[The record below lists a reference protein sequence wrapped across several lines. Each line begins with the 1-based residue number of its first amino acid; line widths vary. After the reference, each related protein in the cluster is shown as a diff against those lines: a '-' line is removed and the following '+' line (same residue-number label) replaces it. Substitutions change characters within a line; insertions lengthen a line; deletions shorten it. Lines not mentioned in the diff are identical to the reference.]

1 MTPTSP
7 AMHTLLH
14 RAQTFLAV
22 VDFGSYTRA
31 ADFLGISKAM
41 ASLHVKSLEEAL
53 SVALLV
59 RNTRSIALTE
69 TGREFY
75 DEFKGIVRDV
85 GSAFD
90 NAMHSG
96 NRIAGRLRIS
106 TTSEYGEKYI
116 LPLIPAFLER
126 YPGISVA
133 YDVNSSLSDL
143 VAEKLDLVVRLG
155 HLADSSFKSRRLAG
169 YDIVLVASAAFLR
182 SHPVRRP
189 EDLADLPWIAN
200 SNLTHPTAWT
210 LRTAGG
216 QGVDVVGRAAHQSN
230 SSTAIRALA
239 RSSLG
244 VAVLPAWFV
253 EDDLAGGVLQRVLPD
268 HALPPQ
274 PISVVFPDSSHLP
287 SKTRVFI
294 DFLCEHL
301 GRD

>member
-1 MTPTSP
+1 
-7 AMHTLLH
+7 MHTLLH

-41 ASLHVKSLEEAL
+41 ASLHVKALEEAL

-143 VAEKLDLVVRLG
+143 VAESWTWSCAWATWRTPASK
-155 HLADSSFKSRRLAG
+155 AAG
-169 YDIVLVASAAFLR
+169 WPATTSCWWPRPPSCAAIPCAGPKTWQTCPGL
-182 SHPVRRP
+182 
-189 EDLADLPWIAN
+189 
-200 SNLTHPTAWT
+200 PTAT
-210 LRTAGG
+210 SPIPRP
-216 QGVDVVGRAAHQSN
+216 GRCA
-230 SSTAIRALA
+230 
-239 RSSLG
+239 
-244 VAVLPAWFV
+244 LPA
-253 EDDLAGGVLQRVLPD
+253 AR
-268 HALPPQ
+268 A
-274 PISVVFPDSSHLP
+274 
-287 SKTRVFI
+287 
-294 DFLCEHL
+294 
-301 GRD
+301 

>member
-7 AMHTLLH
+7 ALHTLLH

-106 TTSEYGEKYI
+106 TTSEYG
-116 LPLIPAFLER
+116 
-126 YPGISVA
+126 
-133 YDVNSSLSDL
+133 
-143 VAEKLDLVVRLG
+143 
-155 HLADSSFKSRRLAG
+155 
-169 YDIVLVASAAFLR
+169 R
-182 SHPVRRP
+182 STFFR
-189 EDLADLPWIAN
+189 
-200 SNLTHPTAWT
+200 
-210 LRTAGG
+210 
-216 QGVDVVGRAAHQSN
+216 
-230 SSTAIRALA
+230 
-239 RSSLG
+239 
-244 VAVLPAWFV
+244 
-253 EDDLAGGVLQRVLPD
+253 
-268 HALPPQ
+268 
-274 PISVVFPDSSHLP
+274 
-287 SKTRVFI
+287 
-294 DFLCEHL
+294 
-301 GRD
+301 

>member
-1 MTPTSP
+1 
-7 AMHTLLH
+7 MHTLLH

-41 ASLHVKSLEEAL
+41 ASLHVKALEEAL

-200 SNLTHPTAWT
+200 SNLTHPTA
-210 LRTAGG
+210 
-216 QGVDVVGRAAHQSN
+216 
-230 SSTAIRALA
+230 
-239 RSSLG
+239 
-244 VAVLPAWFV
+244 
-253 EDDLAGGVLQRVLPD
+253 
-268 HALPPQ
+268 
-274 PISVVFPDSSHLP
+274 
-287 SKTRVFI
+287 
-294 DFLCEHL
+294 
-301 GRD
+301 